1 MDNMPYCQSCGNE
14 VTQGMAVC
22 SNCGSMLN
30 QLPNQPIAPV
40 ATYPPPIKS
49 GINKKIVAIIIVAV
63 LAIATIG
70 LILLLAGDEDEKDE
84 VNNGRPNVEISV
96 STDKTTYNLQENANV
111 TITVDNK
118 MNRDFPY
125 GDYGFEV
132 FIFDKEEYDSMSGS
146 FIIDSENY
154 EARQTVETF
163 TVPGGEIESITV
175 TWVLDTEN
183 YQGPGQYY
191 IFFEVHEDI
200 GNYQSMVIETA
211 RTMITIIE

>member
-1 MDNMPYCQSCGNE
+1 MPYCQSCGHE
-14 VTQGMAVC
+14 VTQGMEVC
-22 SNCGSMLN
+22 SNCGSILN
-30 QLPNQPIAPV
+30 QLPNQPINQMT
-40 ATYPPPIKS
+40 TYPPPTKT

-63 LAIATIG
+63 IAIATIG
-70 LILLLAGDEDEKDE
+70 LILLLVGDEDEKDE
-84 VNNGRPNVEISV
+84 ENNGRPNVEISI

-125 GDYGFEV
+125 GDYGFEI
-132 FIFDKEEYDSMSGS
+132 FIVDKEEYDSMSYS

-154 EARQTVETF
+154 EARQTVETL

-191 IFFEVHEDI
+191 IFFEVQKDI
-200 GNYQSMVIETA
+200 GNNLSMVIESA
-211 RTMITIIE
+211 RVVVTITE